1 MSKHPSLLQI
11 SESQRAKIGQ
21 AIEETRRVARAKLMQ
36 YTTLKSYGDWVRRSS
51 EWLCLEHIEAALPPA
66 EKIRRFLVALAAG
79 DDNGKRKS
87 ATSLN
92 QARHALLFFY
102 QHVRMVEVG
111 DIGTIPIAKRPEL
124 LPDVRTP
131 EEVAKVINAVT
142 DSPRVPYRLIL
153 AMLYYTGGR
162 INDVLRLR
170 LKDIDLEK
178 GEIIFR
184 AGKGAKDRRVIL
196 PAGVVEVVRIQARR
210 AWHQWRIDRA
220 SGIPAE
226 LPDSVFN
233 KSPRWGFSWGW
244 YFLFPAPAAGTNPLQ
259 HITNRWHVDPRYVQR
274 AVRAATQ
281 LVGLE
286 GVLTPH
292 KLRHVYA
299 TELLMSGVDIRTVQ
313 ELLGHADVKTTEV
326 YTHTAIRA
334 PRTVEAVN
342 RHALRLPLSLM
353 APAPVIP
360 FPAAATQPARS
371 LQHLPLAAIA

>member
-1 MSKHPSLLQI
+1 MKQRSSNLQI
-11 SESQRAKIGQ
+11 TPAQRAKIRQ
-21 AIEETRRVARAKLMQ
+21 AIEETRRVARARLMQ
-36 YTTLKSYGDWVRRSS
+36 YTTLKSYGDWVRRFS
-51 EWLCLEHIEAALPPA
+51 EWLCVEQIDATLPPA
-66 EKIRRFLVALAAG
+66 EKIRMFLVALAAG

-102 QHVRMVEVG
+102 QHVRMLEVG
-111 DIGTIPIAKRPEL
+111 DIGIIPVAKRPEL

-142 DSPRVPYRLIL
+142 DSQRVPYRLIL

-170 LKDIDLEK
+170 LKDIDLDK
-178 GEIIFR
+178 GEVVFR
-184 AGKGAKDRRVIL
+184 SGKGAKDRRVIL
-196 PAGVVEVVRIQARR
+196 PASIVDVVRLQARR
-210 AWHQWRIDRA
+210 AWHQWKVDRA
-220 SGIPAE
+220 SGVPAE

-244 YFLFPAPAAGTNPLQ
+244 CFLFPAPAVGMNPLQ
-259 HITNRWHVDPRYVQR
+259 GILNRWHVDPRYVQR

-281 LVGLE
+281 IVGLE

-299 TELLMSGVDIRTVQ
+299 TELLRSGVDIRTVQ

-334 PRTVEAVN
+334 PRTVDAIN
-342 RHALRLPLSLM
+342 QHAHRLPLSIL

-360 FPAAATQPARS
+360 FPANTAAHPN
-371 LQHLPLAAIA
+371 LPYRATA

>member
-1 MSKHPSLLQI
+1 M
-11 SESQRAKIGQ
+11 
-21 AIEETRRVARAKLMQ
+21 ARSKLMQ
-36 YTTLKSYGDWVRRSS
+36 YTTIKSYGDWVRRFS
-51 EWLCLEHIEAALPPA
+51 EWLCVDHIDASLPPA
-66 EKIRRFLVALAAG
+66 EKIRMFLVGLAAG

-111 DIGTIPIAKRPEL
+111 DIGTIPVAKRPQL

-131 EEVAKVINAVT
+131 EEVAKVINAVV

-153 AMLYYTGGR
+153 ALLYYTGGR

-170 LKDIDLEK
+170 LKDIDINK
-178 GEIIFR
+178 GEVVFR

-196 PAGVVEVVRIQARR
+196 PHSVVEIVRGQARR
-210 AWHQWRIDRA
+210 AWYQWQIDRA
-220 SGIPAE
+220 AGIPAE
-226 LPDSVFN
+226 LPDCVYN
-233 KSPRWGFSWGW
+233 KSPRYGFSWGW
-244 YFLFPAPAAGTNPLQ
+244 YFLFPAPAAGINPLQ
-259 HITNRWHVDPRYVQR
+259 KIVNRWHVDPRYVQR

-313 ELLGHADVKTTEV
+313 ELLGHSDVKTTEV

-334 PRTVEAVN
+334 PRTVEAID
-342 RHALRLPLSLM
+342 RHAQRLTLSLM
-353 APAPVIP
+353 PAAPVIP
-360 FPAAATQPARS
+360 FPAPRSGAVTTRAASA
-371 LQHLPLAAIA
+371 